1 MYKLLFLAAV
11 CSAACYDRVK
21 NYPVPND
28 YINHCITA
36 NIKTAQRAAVLYDKC
51 YTYELL
57 YRINDMIS
65 IVLQNANTADEIEV
79 RTQALSNM
87 VEIRNITQRICV

>member
-11 CSAACYDRVK
+11 CSAACYETVK
-21 NYPVPND
+21 NNPVPND
-28 YINHCITA
+28 YINHCIEST
-36 NIKTAQRAAVLYDKC
+36 ILTAQLVAPYYKC
-51 YTYELL
+51 YTYEML
-57 YRINDMIS
+57 YQVNDMIS

>member
-1 MYKLLFLAAV
+1 
-11 CSAACYDRVK
+11 
-21 NYPVPND
+21 
-28 YINHCITA
+28 
-36 NIKTAQRAAVLYDKC
+36 
-51 YTYELL
+51 
-57 YRINDMIS
+57 MIS

>member
-21 NYPVPND
+21 NNPVPND
-28 YINHCITA
+28 YIDHCIVAT
-36 NIKTAQRAAVLYDKC
+36 ILTAQRAEPYDKC
-51 YTYELL
+51 YTYEML
-57 YRINDMIS
+57 YQVNDLIS
-65 IVLQNANTADEIEV
+65 TVLQNANTADKIEV
-79 RTQALSNM
+79 RTRALSNM